1 MGCVARVALTLTSA
15 PAIYGAAS
23 AFMSAKRLGHSVT
36 VAEKHHVGIVKV
48 SPEARTIEQA
58 MQVERAGASGGVSRD
73 VWGPWC
79 ASRPSARP

>member
-1 MGCVARVALTLTSA
+1 MDVAWVAPHVRHLLDCA

-36 VAEKHHVGIVKV
+36 VAEKHYVGIVKV

-58 MQVERAGASGGVSRD
+58 MQV
-73 VWGPWC
+73 
-79 ASRPSARP
+79 